1 MIKRILFVDPVGEK
15 GGAEVVLRD
24 IVCGLDR
31 SRFQPVVAC
40 LKPGPFVEELRT
52 MGIPVFA
59 LRAHKTRELHHV
71 VAAVLQLSQII
82 RRERID
88 IVHGNGCTMLFYG
101 GLASR
106 LRGLPCVWHVYDP
119 LKGTGV
125 FEAAFIAAQRRLH
138 PSWTIFGTP
147 AVAESY
153 LATYTNLKRHS
164 AILPG
169 VNVEQVVH
177 GADAGRAR
185 ERWGIPGDAPIV
197 AMFARM
203 QRTKGHVAL
212 IEAAQQ
218 VVVEYPAARFL
229 LCGGTLFG
237 LEPGYP
243 EELQQ
248 QIKERGLEG
257 RVLLTGFVSD
267 EEKRDILAAATI
279 VVHPALS
286 EPFGIAVVE
295 GMAAGKPVVATDCI
309 GPAMTVLSGET
320 GWLTPRGDAS
330 ALAAALKSLLDD
342 PTQAEAM
349 GKRGRQRV
357 LEFFSVDAMVEQVE
371 AIYEQVVAGTA

>member
-1 MIKRILFVDPVGEK
+1 MKRILFVDPVGEK

-31 SRFQPVVAC
+31 SRFQPLVTC
-40 LKPGPFVEELRT
+40 LKPGPFVEELRA

-59 LRAHKTRELHHV
+59 LHAHKTRELHHV
-71 VAAVLQLSQII
+71 AAAVLQLNQII

-88 IVHGNGCTMLFYG
+88 LVHGNGCTMLFYA

-119 LKGTGV
+119 LKGTGA
-125 FEAAFIAAQRRLH
+125 FEAAFIAAQRRLR
-138 PSWTIFGTP
+138 PAWTIFGTP

-153 LATYTNLKRHS
+153 LTTYKNLKRHS

-169 VNVEQVVH
+169 VNVEQVMQ
-177 GADAGRAR
+177 GADPERAR
-185 ERWGIPGDAPIV
+185 ERWGIPADAPMV

-203 QRTKGHVAL
+203 QRIKGHMDL
-212 IEAAQQ
+212 IEAAERLI
-218 VVVEYPAARFL
+218 VDYSDARFM

-237 LEPGYP
+237 LEPDYP
-243 EELQQ
+243 AELQR
-248 QIKERGLEG
+248 QIQERGLEG
-257 RVLLTGFVSD
+257 RVILTGFVSD

-279 VVHPALS
+279 VAHPALS

-295 GMAAGKPVVATDCI
+295 GMAAGKPIVATDCV
-309 GPAMTVLSGET
+309 GPAMTVLPGET
-320 GWLTPRGDAS
+320 GILTPRGDAF
-330 ALAAALKSLLDD
+330 ALAAALGSLLDD
-342 PTQAEAM
+342 PAQAQAM

-357 LEFFSVDAMVEQVE
+357 KEFFSVDAMVEQIE
-371 AIYEQVVAGTA
+371 EIYEQVIGGAA